1 MLRQCK
7 AMKCKGKAWLRDA
20 MAEQGEDGL
29 RQSIAMK
36 SKGKAWPRKRGLDM
50 QRKSMA

>member
-1 MLRQCK
+1 MPRQSK
-7 AMKCKGKAWLRDA
+7 ARRGKGNAWLRGA

-36 SKGKAWPRKRGLDM
+36 SKGKEWPRKRGLDM